1 MFVKKAKDPQTW
13 QNAAKLSDARDAWTF
28 TPHSVRAGGG
38 RPGLGKDDGCD
49 AALTGFSSANFSGD
63 CFLLSSLLKRP
74 YHIYYTVD
82 PTPFVSQVCLS
93 KWNPATS
100 NVFRTHNCIRA
111 AQ

>member
-49 AALTGFSSANFSGD
+49 AALTGFFID
-63 CFLLSSLLKRP
+63 QLLWRLFPALFPSQTHLPHLLYRRP
-74 YHIYYTVD
+74 HA
-82 PTPFVSQVCLS
+82 L
-93 KWNPATS
+93 
-100 NVFRTHNCIRA
+100 R
-111 AQ
+111 